1 MTDLENFCEN
11 VERIMKQ
18 EGLTKKEMC
27 KVMHISLE
35 SLNLILSKNIPKRTS
50 VKVLFNLSKFFRKP
64 PAWFFTENDI

>member
-35 SLNLILSKNIPKRTS
+35 SLNLILSKIFPKEL
-50 VKVLFNLSKFFRKP
+50 V
-64 PAWFFTENDI
+64 